1 MSKVTVVV
9 HFEIEDVVNCDT
21 FNLLNLAREDLWSSG
36 VHVKKDREDI
46 DTGSIQTTTQGVT
59 LGQL

>member
-1 MSKVTVVV
+1 MSKVTGVV
-9 HFEIEDVVNCDT
+9 HFEIEDVVNFDT

-36 VHVKKDREDI
+36 VHDKKDRED
-46 DTGSIQTTTQGVT
+46 TYTESIQTTTQGVT